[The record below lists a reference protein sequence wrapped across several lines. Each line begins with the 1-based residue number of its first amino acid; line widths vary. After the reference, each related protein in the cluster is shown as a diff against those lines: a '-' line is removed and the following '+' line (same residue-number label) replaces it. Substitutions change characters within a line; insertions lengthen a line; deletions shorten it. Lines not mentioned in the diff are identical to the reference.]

1 MSQHLK
7 VLRDNG
13 FASVRPEGQ
22 RRLYAVD
29 GRALRDVD
37 EWLDAFRRFWT
48 PHLDALAT
56 EIARGKRGAGSINQE
71 GNMIDVTHQI
81 NTVRRTVG
89 TRTLEAGEA
98 RVVTISQSYDTDAA
112 DLWDAC
118 TNIERIPRW
127 FLPVAGDLQVGG
139 QYQLEGNANGT
150 ILTCDPPRAFTA
162 TWECGGDVSWIE
174 VQITSEGSHRSRF
187 ELATHLARRRSLGGV
202 RPWRRR
208 DRL

>member
-1 MSQHLK
+1 
-7 VLRDNG
+7 
-13 FASVRPEGQ
+13 
-22 RRLYAVD
+22 
-29 GRALRDVD
+29 
-37 EWLDAFRRFWT
+37 
-48 PHLDALAT
+48 
-56 EIARGKRGAGSINQE
+56 
-71 GNMIDVTHQI
+71 MIDVTQQI

-127 FLPVAGDLQVGG
+127 FLPVTGDLRVGG

-150 ILTCDPPRAFTA
+150 ILTCDPPREFTA

-174 VQITSEGSHRSRF
+174 VRITGEGSAPVTVRT
-187 ELATHLARRRSLGGV
+187 ATHLARRRPLGGV

-208 DRL
+208 HGL

>member
-1 MSQHLK
+1 
-7 VLRDNG
+7 
-13 FASVRPEGQ
+13 
-22 RRLYAVD
+22 
-29 GRALRDVD
+29 
-37 EWLDAFRRFWT
+37 
-48 PHLDALAT
+48 
-56 EIARGKRGAGSINQE
+56 
-71 GNMIDVTHQI
+71 MIDVTQQI

-150 ILTCDPPRAFTA
+150 ILTCDPPRAFTS

-187 ELATHLARRRSLGGV
+187 DCNTSRTSAITGRNSALAPSGWVMTAPWSVWPSTCPPASLLIPGSASSG
-202 RPWRRR
+202 RPPRTVA
-208 DRL
+208 DS